1 MTYKEVINKNS
12 ARYGLYSIIDNENIW
27 STRKLNKL
35 YRWTIKKLDE
45 ERLLRCL
52 STNSLELIRWKLED
66 NEVSPVLVASSIWND
81 LTILW
86 ITYY

>member
-12 ARYGLYSIIDNENIW
+12 ARYALYSIIDYENIW

-52 STNSLELIRWKLED
+52 SVNSLELIRWKLED
-66 NEVSPVLVASSIWND
+66 NKVSPVLVASSIWND
-81 LTILW
+81 LTIL
-86 ITYY
+86 